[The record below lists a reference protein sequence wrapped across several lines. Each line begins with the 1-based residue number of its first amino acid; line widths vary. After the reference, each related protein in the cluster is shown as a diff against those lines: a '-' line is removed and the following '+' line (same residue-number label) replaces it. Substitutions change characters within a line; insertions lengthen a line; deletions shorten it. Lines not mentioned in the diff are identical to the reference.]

1 MLRLKPSGRELRYLD
16 FDIENRPLSY
26 AGNDFTWGEIT
37 AIAASF
43 EGERKIHTF
52 LVGDKGQTVLDVIE
66 EFLKLYDQ
74 ADAVTGHYIRR
85 HDLPIISDTMF
96 ELGYGYLP
104 KKLASDT
111 KIDLIAGSRV
121 VSKSQENLGA
131 LLKLD
136 APKVQMN
143 QVLWREANRLTPE
156 GLKLTKQRVAGDV
169 RQHKQLRAALIGEGA
184 LGPPVLWT
192 PKR

>member
-1 MLRLKPSGRELRYLD
+1 MLKLRSSGRELRYLD
-16 FDIENRPLSY
+16 FDIENRPLTY

-43 EGERKIHTF
+43 EGERKVHAF
-52 LVGDKGQTVLDVIE
+52 LVGEKGNSVEDVIQQFLALLE
-66 EFLKLYDQ
+66 E

-96 ELGYGYLP
+96 ELGYGRLDP
-104 KKLASDT
+104 VLASDT
-111 KIDLIAGSRV
+111 KVDLRTGSRV

-131 LLKLD
+131 LLKLK

-143 QVLWREANRLTPE
+143 QVRWREANRLTPD
-156 GLKLTKQRVAGDV
+156 GLKLTRERVVGDV
-169 RQHKQLRAALIGEGA
+169 KQHKQLRQALIDEGV
-184 LGPPVLWT
+184 LGPPVLWR
-192 PKR
+192 P

>member
-1 MLRLKPSGRELRYLD
+1 MPKLSSSGRELRYLD

-43 EGERKIHTF
+43 EDERKVHSF
-52 LVGDKGQTVLDVIE
+52 LVGDNGMTVLDVVM
-66 EFLKLYDQ
+66 EFLELYDK

-85 HDLPIISDTMF
+85 HDLPIISDTLF
-96 ELGYGYLP
+96 ELGYGTLP
-104 KKLASDT
+104 KKLSSDT
-111 KIDLIAGSRV
+111 KLDLRTGSRV

-131 LLKLD
+131 LLKLA

-143 QVLWREANRLTPE
+143 QVLWREANRLSSE
-156 GLKLTKQRVAGDV
+156 GIALTRKRVVGDV
-169 RQHKQLRAALIGEGA
+169 KQHKLLRQALIHEGV
-184 LGPPVLWT
+184 LGPPVLWR
-192 PKR
+192 P